1 MSITTAEV
9 IGIDKAFKPSRSKL
23 GVPLN
28 LGAVKIRLSSKSGG
42 GSPRIE
48 NFAYPMFNFQQV
60 PLVGEHVAVIKGPSS
75 MTNPGTLSTTY
86 FYLGPI
92 SIHGNNHLN
101 PMPGSMDVDKAGG
114 GGLGLASS
122 VGATALGKFRYKP
135 GENFKERKDVLKLQP
150 YEGDVIIEGRNR
162 QSIRIGSSMLGNTM
176 QYAKQPFYKG
186 KQGAPI
192 TIISNGHKKQ
202 SGVAATAKVGIG
214 KLKKSFS
221 TPTYGIEDPDTTD
234 SILIMSSD
242 SHKISMDLAK
252 TSKKIGKGVEKLSV
266 YLKPQII
273 ASSDRIVFNA
283 KKDEILL
290 IAKKDVKIVTKS
302 WNSDM
307 DEFFTT
313 MLDFMEEVIKQN
325 TELEKLHKELGA
337 VAQANATS
345 IHPTG
350 VGPSGPPTN
359 AGSFIKSK
367 TKATTGASKT
377 KSIRSKITKLKDV
390 IKKMKG

>member
-1 MSITTAEV
+1 ME
-9 IGIDKAFKPSRSKL
+9 F
-23 GVPLN
+23 
-28 LGAVKIRLSSKSGG
+28 
-42 GSPRIE
+42 
-48 NFAYPMFNFQQV
+48 
-60 PLVGEHVAVIKGPSS
+60 
-75 MTNPGTLSTTY
+75 
-86 FYLGPI
+86 
-92 SIHGNNHLN
+92 
-101 PMPGSMDVDKAGG
+101 
-114 GGLGLASS
+114 
-122 VGATALGKFRYKP
+122 
-135 GENFKERKDVLKLQP
+135 
-150 YEGDVIIEGRNR
+150 
-162 QSIRIGSSMLGNTM
+162 
-176 QYAKQPFYKG
+176 
-186 KQGAPI
+186 
-192 TIISNGHKKQ
+192 
-202 SGVAATAKVGIG
+202 
-214 KLKKSFS
+214 
-221 TPTYGIEDPDTTD
+221 
-234 SILIMSSD
+234 
-242 SHKISMDLAK
+242 K
-252 TSKKIGKGVEKLSV
+252 TSKKIGKGVEKLSI

>member
-1 MSITTAEV
+1 MSILTAEV
-9 IGIDKAFKPSRSKL
+9 IGIDKAFKPSRSKF
-23 GVPLN
+23 GIPLK
-28 LGAVKIRLSSKSGG
+28 LGAVKIRMGKPTG

-48 NFAYPMFNFQQV
+48 RFAYPLFNFQQV
-60 PLVGEHVAVIKGPSS
+60 PLIGEHIAVIKGPSS
-75 MTNPGTLSTTY
+75 MTNPGSMGTSY

-101 PMPGSMDVDKAGG
+101 PMPGSMDVEKAGG
-114 GGLGLASS
+114 GALGLAQS
-122 VGATALGKFRYKP
+122 VGGAVASKLRFKP
-135 GENFKERKDVLKLQP
+135 GANFKEKKDVLKLQP
-150 YEGDVIIEGRNR
+150 YEGDIIIEGRNR
-162 QSIRIGSSMLGNTM
+162 QAIRLGSSMLGNTF

-192 TIISNGHKKQ
+192 TIISNGHKKL
-202 SGVAATAKVGIG
+202 SGAAATAKIGIG

-234 SILIMSSD
+234 SIFIMSSD

-252 TSKKIGKGVEKLSV
+252 TNKQYGTGVEKLSI

-273 ASSDRIVFNA
+273 ASSDRVILNA

-290 IAKKDVKIVTKS
+290 IAKKDVKVVTKG
-302 WNSDM
+302 WHTDM
-307 DEFFTT
+307 NEFFDT

-325 TELEKLHKELGA
+325 KELEKLHKELGS

-377 KSIRSKITKLKDV
+377 KSIRSKITKLKDT

>member
-1 MSITTAEV
+1 MSVETAEV

-23 GVPLN
+23 GVPLK
-28 LGAVKIRLSSKSGG
+28 LGAVKIRMGKSTG

-48 NFAYPMFNFQQV
+48 RFAFPLFNFQQV
-60 PLVGEHVAVIKGPSS
+60 PLVGEHIAVIKGPSS
-75 MTNPGTLSTTY
+75 MTNPGTMSTTY

-101 PMPGSMDVDKAGG
+101 PMPGAFDVDKAGG
-114 GGLGLASS
+114 GALGIASS
-122 VGATALGKFRYKP
+122 VGATAVSKFRYKP
-135 GENFKERKDVLKLQP
+135 GTNFKEQKDVLKLQP
-150 YEGDVIIEGRNR
+150 FEGDVIIEGRNR
-162 QSIRIGSSMLGNTM
+162 QSIRFGSSVFGNTL
-176 QYAKQPFYKG
+176 QYAKKPFYQG
-186 KQGAPI
+186 KQNAPI

-202 SGVAATAKVGIG
+202 SGPAAIAKVGIG

-234 SILIMSSD
+234 SIFIMSSD
-242 SHKISMDLAK
+242 SHKIGMKLAK
-252 TSKKIGKGVEKLSV
+252 TNGQLGTGVEKLSI

-273 ASSDRIVFNA
+273 ASSDRIILNA

-290 IAKKDVKIVTKS
+290 VAKKDVKVVTKG
-302 WNSDM
+302 WHTDM
-307 DEFFTT
+307 EEFFDT

-325 TELEKLHKELGA
+325 KELEKLHKELGS
-337 VAQANATS
+337 VAQSNATS

-359 AGSFIKSK
+359 AGAFIKSK

-377 KSIRSKITKLKDV
+377 KSIRTKITKLKDT